1 MNETAKSPFPKESRQ
16 GRRYLEEQNKTIEHD
31 PKSYRMA
38 VFSLTSAI
46 NDFAKR
52 HKSCLGDMEE
62 INRVMLVKEEKEQL
76 DRNLWEVV
84 EKQIDRLSR
93 DSLARNMET
102 KNTYN

>member
-1 MNETAKSPFPKESRQ
+1 
-16 GRRYLEEQNKTIEHD
+16 
-31 PKSYRMA
+31 
-38 VFSLTSAI
+38 
-46 NDFAKR
+46 
-52 HKSCLGDMEE
+52 MEE